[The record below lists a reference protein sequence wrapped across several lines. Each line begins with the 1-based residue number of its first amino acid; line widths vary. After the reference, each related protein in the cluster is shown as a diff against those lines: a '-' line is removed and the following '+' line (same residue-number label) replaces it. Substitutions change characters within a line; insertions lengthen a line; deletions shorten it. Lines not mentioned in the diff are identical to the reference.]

1 MTLPRDETIQDGM
14 RWGGTGREGTEQ
26 DEMGRDGTGRN
37 GMRWGGNPMGCAV
50 ASTVLDIVSEQG
62 VLQGVLD
69 RRSRIER
76 SLRELGEKY
85 GVFSDVRGLGLL
97 MGCVLTEPWQGKARD
112 LMQAAQDEGVFVLVA
127 GASVLRIAPSLI
139 IPEEDIAEGLE
150 RLERAISNFI
160 SADNA

>member
-1 MTLPRDETIQDGM
+1 
-14 RWGGTGREGTEQ
+14 
-26 DEMGRDGTGRN
+26 
-37 GMRWGGNPMGCAV
+37 
-50 ASTVLDIVSEQG
+50 
-62 VLQGVLD
+62 
-69 RRSRIER
+69 
-76 SLRELGEKY
+76 
-85 GVFSDVRGLGLL
+85 

-160 SADNA
+160 STDNA

>member
-1 MTLPRDETIQDGM
+1 VFSKRSWVGASDGM
-14 RWGGTGREGTEQ
+14 RVTE
-26 DEMGRDGTGRN
+26 T
-37 GMRWGGNPMGCAV
+37 
-50 ASTVLDIVSEQG
+50 L
-62 VLQGVLD
+62 
-69 RRSRIER
+69 
-76 SLRELGEKY
+76 
-85 GVFSDVRGLGLL
+85 
-97 MGCVLTEPWQGKARD
+97 QGKARD

>member
-1 MTLPRDETIQDGM
+1 
-14 RWGGTGREGTEQ
+14 
-26 DEMGRDGTGRN
+26 
-37 GMRWGGNPMGCAV
+37 MGCAV

-69 RRSRIER
+69 RRHRIES
-76 SLRELGEKY
+76 SLRDLGEKY

-112 LMQAAQDEGVFVLVA
+112 FMHAAQDEGVFVLVA

-139 IPEEDIAEGLE
+139 ISEEDITEGLE
-150 RLERAISNFI
+150 RLERAIAHCV
-160 SADNA
+160 SADNT